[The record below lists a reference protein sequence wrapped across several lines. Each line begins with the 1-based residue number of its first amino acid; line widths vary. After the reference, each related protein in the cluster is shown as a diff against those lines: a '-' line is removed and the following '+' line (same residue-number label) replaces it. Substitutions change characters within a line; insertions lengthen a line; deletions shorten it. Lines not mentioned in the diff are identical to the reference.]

1 MDKYQ
6 LFDLLSADTTDS
18 QTARQIAELLRDYPY
33 FQTAHLLLARQLKS
47 AAIASNV
54 SIAQAA
60 THITNRETLYQIIQ
74 KPHSDTQQQQH
85 IVVPEPNDLP
95 DLSIAENNTPDDDL
109 IDETDASDSSSPIM
123 ITEPTDDAHSTETTT
138 DNEIDAWIEKSQ
150 VQLQEAVQQ
159 GEEEKPIGF
168 LTETKTDS
176 GVWNNTEQIAIK
188 ARQQVENELQQI
200 ANTATNNEA
209 PTDTTDLTALLE
221 RESRELIQLDVQKDL
236 EALAETTE
244 INPEPDTDDYLSDA
258 DAKADQLIQA
268 LRERVEGYKKE
279 KGIENEP
286 MPILSDTERD
296 DLQTLIAEQQ
306 NATPQQ
312 QETSDEEVI
321 DLRDS
326 PSVGSNDQQATGDTE
341 SILSE
346 TMARV
351 YARQG
356 YTEKARQIYTQLMTK
371 YPEKSA
377 YFAEKLEQ
385 LP

>member
-159 GEEEKPIGF
+159 GEEETG
-168 LTETKTDS
+168 LGT
-176 GVWNNTEQIAIK
+176 
-188 ARQQVENELQQI
+188 ENEVCGIDQADGGCRRGI
-200 ANTATNNEA
+200 ASPPSTRRN
-209 PTDTTDLTALLE
+209 
-221 RESRELIQLDVQKDL
+221 SGHG
-236 EALAETTE
+236 
-244 INPEPDTDDYLSDA
+244 
-258 DAKADQLIQA
+258 
-268 LRERVEGYKKE
+268 LRC
-279 KGIENEP
+279 I
-286 MPILSDTERD
+286 S
-296 DLQTLIAEQQ
+296 EQHR
-306 NATPQQ
+306 
-312 QETSDEEVI
+312 S
-321 DLRDS
+321 
-326 PSVGSNDQQATGDTE
+326 
-341 SILSE
+341 
-346 TMARV
+346 
-351 YARQG
+351 
-356 YTEKARQIYTQLMTK
+356 
-371 YPEKSA
+371 
-377 YFAEKLEQ
+377 
-385 LP
+385 

>member
-54 SIAQAA
+54 SISQAA

-74 KPHSDTQQQQH
+74 KSHSDTQQQQH

-95 DLSIAENNTPDDDL
+95 DLSVAENNTPDDDL

-123 ITEPTDDAHSTETTT
+123 ITEPTDGAHSTETTT
-138 DNEIDAWIEKSQ
+138 DKEIDAWIEKSQ
-150 VQLQEAVQQ
+150 AQLQEAVQQ

-176 GVWNNTEQIAIK
+176 GVWNNTEQIAFK

-244 INPEPDTDDYLSDA
+244 IDPEPDTDDYLSDA

-306 NATPQQ
+306 NTTPQQ

-321 DLRDS
+321 DLRNS
-326 PSVGSNDQQATGDTE
+326 PSIDPNDQQATSNTE

>member
-1 MDKYQ
+1 
-6 LFDLLSADTTDS
+6 
-18 QTARQIAELLRDYPY
+18 
-33 FQTAHLLLARQLKS
+33 
-47 AAIASNV
+47 
-54 SIAQAA
+54 
-60 THITNRETLYQIIQ
+60 
-74 KPHSDTQQQQH
+74 
-85 IVVPEPNDLP
+85 
-95 DLSIAENNTPDDDL
+95 
-109 IDETDASDSSSPIM
+109 M

-312 QETSDEEVI
+312 QETSDEVI

>member
-18 QTARQIAELLRDYPY
+18 QTTRQIAELLRDYPY

-47 AAIASNV
+47 AAVISNV
-54 SIAQAA
+54 AMAQAA

-74 KPHSDTQQQQH
+74 KPYSDTQQQQH
-85 IVVPEPNDLP
+85 IVVPEPRDLS

-109 IDETDASDSSSPIM
+109 IDETDASNSNNPTI
-123 ITEPTDDAHSTETTT
+123 ITELINDAPNAETTT
-138 DNEIDAWIEKSQ
+138 DNDIDAWIEKSQ
-150 VQLQEAVQQ
+150 AQLQEAVQQ

-200 ANTATNNEA
+200 ANTETNNEA

-236 EALAETTE
+236 DALAETTE
-244 INPEPDTDDYLSDA
+244 IDPEPDTDDYLGDA

-268 LRERVEGYKKE
+268 LRERVESYKKE
-279 KGIENEP
+279 KGNHFFFFF
-286 MPILSDTERD
+286 L
-296 DLQTLIAEQQ
+296 
-306 NATPQQ
+306 
-312 QETSDEEVI
+312 
-321 DLRDS
+321 
-326 PSVGSNDQQATGDTE
+326 
-341 SILSE
+341 
-346 TMARV
+346 
-351 YARQG
+351 
-356 YTEKARQIYTQLMTK
+356 
-371 YPEKSA
+371 
-377 YFAEKLEQ
+377 
-385 LP
+385 

>member
-312 QETSDEEVI
+312 QETSDEVI

>member
-54 SIAQAA
+54 SISQAA

-74 KPHSDTQQQQH
+74 KSHSDTQQQQH

-95 DLSIAENNTPDDDL
+95 DLSVAENNTPDDDL

-123 ITEPTDDAHSTETTT
+123 ITEPTDGAHSTETTT
-138 DNEIDAWIEKSQ
+138 DKEIDAWIEKSQ
-150 VQLQEAVQQ
+150 AQLEGVVQQ

-244 INPEPDTDDYLSDA
+244 IDPEPDTDDYLSDA

-377 YFAEKLEQ
+377 YFAEKLAQ